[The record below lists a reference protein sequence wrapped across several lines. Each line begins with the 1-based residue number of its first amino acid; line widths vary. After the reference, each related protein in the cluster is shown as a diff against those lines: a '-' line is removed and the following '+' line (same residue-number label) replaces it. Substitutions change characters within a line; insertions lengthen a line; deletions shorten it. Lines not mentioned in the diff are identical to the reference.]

1 MIQNKNTN
9 SLLDRL
15 ERLDL
20 TTEISTVAHVTV
32 TLIQTQEKPDIE
44 LRRKVED

>member
-1 MIQNKNTN
+1 MIRNENTN
-9 SLLDRL
+9 SLIDRL

-32 TLIQTQEKPDIE
+32 TFIPEAGKARYTTKKKGGD
-44 LRRKVED
+44 